1 MSEFVPFRFK
11 VSLLDSGSGNILC
24 RGYFSE
30 VSGLEMTME
39 PKAIS
44 EGGRNWGE
52 LQRVGLTRFSPIV
65 LKRGVTDSTDLWSW
79 FDAVTRGGAYGYR
92 LDGSIAVMGA
102 EVDEQGEAKVI
113 LTWNLSGVLPTR
125 FKAADLSA
133 TASQVAIEEI
143 TLVHESLTLAA
154 PESASP
160 AGDFNSPA
168 TDTALA

>member
-1 MSEFVPFRFK
+1 MSEFVPFRFR
-11 VSLLDSGSGNILC
+11 VSLLDSDTGNILC

-65 LKRGVTDSTDLWSW
+65 LKRGVTDSTDLWNW

-92 LDGSIAVMGA
+92 LDGNIAVLGA
-102 EVDEQGEAKVI
+102 EVDSNGAAKTI

-125 FKAADLSA
+125 FKGADLSA

-143 TLVHESLTLAA
+143 TLVHESLSLAA
-154 PESASP
+154 PENP
-160 AGDFNSPA
+160 VGDFNSPPS
-168 TDTALA
+168 DTAVA

>member
-1 MSEFVPFRFK
+1 MFEFVPFRFR
-11 VSLLDSGSGNILC
+11 VSLLDADSGNLLC

-39 PKAIS
+39 PKAIA

-65 LKRGVTDSTDLWSW
+65 LKRGVTDSTDLFSW

-92 LDGSIAVMGA
+92 LEGTIEVLGA
-102 EVDEQGEAKVI
+102 EVDSSGVANTI

-125 FKAADLSA
+125 FKGADLSA

-143 TLVHESLTLAA
+143 TLMHESLTLTPTA
-154 PESASP
+154 SASP

-168 TDTALA
+168 SDTALA